1 MFDILEQKGRT
12 GEALRA
18 RHPWALTHLR
28 DETNGDG
35 GTHRV
40 GVVRFGETVTQEV
53 ASGMMEGRTMG
64 WLWSGRSRSRTR
76 PRVASAVEA
85 ARLAHLSAHTT
96 RGQMTPALSLGSAIV
111 ATEQVGWAHTAHR
124 RDGRADGQALA
135 AVDALAPARREDFG
149 EIGAL
154 IERAEQTARNLGRS
168 RAEMWEEALRAWLET
183 QGEEPQPAPRP
194 WLFEAR
200 RQRVWGEIDQT
211 LTSLR
216 TA

>member
-1 MFDILEQKGRT
+1 
-12 GEALRA
+12 
-18 RHPWALTHLR
+18 
-28 DETNGDG
+28 
-35 GTHRV
+35 
-40 GVVRFGETVTQEV
+40 
-53 ASGMMEGRTMG
+53 MG

-76 PRVASAVEA
+76 PRVATAGEA
-85 ARLAHLSAHTT
+85 ARVAYLSAQTT
-96 RGQMTPALSLGSAIV
+96 RGRMTPALSLGSAVV
-111 ATEQVGWAHTAHR
+111 ATEQIAWTHAAPHPQ
-124 RDGRADGQALA
+124 DGRMTGQAA
-135 AVDALAPARREDFG
+135 ADAMTPARREDFG

-168 RAEMWEEALRAWLET
+168 RAQMWEEALRVWLET
-183 QGEEPQPAPRP
+183 QGEEPHPAPRP